1 MAFIVKIEG
10 QTIEL
15 PENIAQ
21 DDVKIREALTPFYPE
36 IGQNSLITRAEKAG
50 NIEITISKRA
60 GTKGGASQP
69 PSNMTVVEQLRTAL
83 EGLPE
88 GGNSAVDMYRKVKKS
103 GTEPLDLSLFEQIEL
118 NAKIGEAISTG
129 RSEQKIVE
137 IAVKRLQEIKGDA
150 GGLVV
155 PEGF

>member
-21 DDVKIREALTPFYPE
+21 DDQKIRESLAPFYPE
-36 IGQNSLITRAEKAG
+36 IGQNSLITRAEKDG

-69 PSNMTVVEQLRTAL
+69 PSNTAIVEQLRTTL
-83 EGLPE
+83 EELPE
-88 GGNSAVDMYRKVKKS
+88 GGNSAVEMYRQLKKIRQGS
-103 GTEPLDLSLFEQIEL
+103 PGSYPDR
-118 NAKIGEAISTG
+118 TG
-129 RSEQKIVE
+129 RTQRKN
-137 IAVKRLQEIKGDA
+137 RRGNFN
-150 GGLVV
+150 GT
-155 PEGF
+155 

>member
-21 DDVKIREALTPFYPE
+21 DDQKIRESLAPFYPE
-36 IGQNSLITRAEKAG
+36 IGQNSLITRAEKDG

-69 PSNMTVVEQLRTAL
+69 PSNTAIVEQLRTTL
-83 EGLPE
+83 EELPE
-88 GGNSAVDMYRKVKKS
+88 GGNSAVEMYRQLKKS
-103 GTEPLDLSLFEQIEL
+103 GKDPLDLTLIEQVEL
-118 NAKIGEAISTG
+118 NAKIAGAISMG
-129 RSEQKIVE
+129 RNEKNIVE
-137 IAVKRLQEIKGDA
+137 TAAKRLQEFKGDA